1 MTCQISKASGIGG
14 LPADLE
20 FYKFFCVDISDF
32 VTDSIIYAMKEGN
45 LSIGQKRG
53 IKQCC
58 QKKKKFVLQNWHPI
72 SLLNT
77 DYKLIAKLLANRL
90 KEVLPQ

>member
-1 MTCQISKASGIGG
+1 MQWK
-14 LPADLE
+14 
-20 FYKFFCVDISDF
+20 K
-32 VTDSIIYAMKEGN
+32 VTYLLDQKEESN
-45 LSIGQKRG
+45 NVA
-53 IKQCC
+53 
-58 QKKKKFVLQNWHPI
+58 KKKNRFVLQNWHPI